1 MVTILCLAAITGY
14 GFYSHSATNGAANET
29 GCQIVS
35 GSSRGGNIAEVIG
48 DLSSESEH
56 IVESNE
62 SISDIRMI
70 CKEDDNSIYQIE
82 VIIKANGRPGDIDEM
97 AIKERFAECAGIL
110 GDDVLISYESDAEA
124 GDK

>member
-1 MVTILCLAAITGY
+1 MATIAGY

-29 GCQIVS
+29 GCRIVS
-35 GSSRGGNIAEVIG
+35 GSSGGGGNIAEVIG

-82 VIIKANGRPGDIDEM
+82 VIIKADGRPGDIDEM
-97 AIKERFAECAGIL
+97 SIKERFAECAGIL
-110 GDDVLISYESDAEA
+110 ADDVLISYELSAEA